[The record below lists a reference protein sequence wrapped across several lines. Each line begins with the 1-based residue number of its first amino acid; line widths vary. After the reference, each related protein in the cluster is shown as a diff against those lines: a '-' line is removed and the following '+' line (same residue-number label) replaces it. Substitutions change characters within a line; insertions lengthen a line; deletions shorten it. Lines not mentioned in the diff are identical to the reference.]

1 MNLCVVDVTP
11 SYSIQANMQLTR
23 TKTPSWIHSLR
34 RHRSCLTFA
43 SAGQPGTST
52 VQDCRVVTRIGYSV
66 IFRLVWWR
74 SRVFMP
80 VVNTCFYC
88 RGWCFRLVPT
98 ASTEKIFHVRSC
110 IQTTY
115 CEDGCLCKVICYQ
128 IAQIACHTVI
138 EGLAIPAICCALG
151 AVWTWSV
158 AASLAPPKR
167 PWKGGV
173 LRCVLPGCLQRSAAG
188 ICILSFPSMAL
199 TFEAWKALNSPASR

>member
-128 IAQIACHTVI
+128 IAQIVMPYSNWRTGDSCDLLCT
-138 EGLAIPAICCALG
+138 G
-151 AVWTWSV
+151 
-158 AASLAPPKR
+158 
-167 PWKGGV
+167 
-173 LRCVLPGCLQRSAAG
+173 GCLDLVRGSLTCTTEEALEGWCLAVCPAWLSSKVSCWHLHTQFSKYG
-188 ICILSFPSMAL
+188 IDN
-199 TFEAWKALNSPASR
+199 EAWKSPASR